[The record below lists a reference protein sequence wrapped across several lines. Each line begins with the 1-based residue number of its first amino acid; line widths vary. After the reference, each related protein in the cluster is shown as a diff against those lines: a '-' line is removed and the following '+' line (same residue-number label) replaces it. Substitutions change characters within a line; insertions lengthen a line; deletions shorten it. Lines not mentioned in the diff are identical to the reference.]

1 MITLVTDSTAY
12 LTKEEADR
20 LKLRVVPMHYTI
32 AGNSYTE
39 GFADEN
45 QNFVDKIAANPDLCA
60 TAQASVADFVG
71 MFQAIVHQGGEV
83 LCVVISSRLS
93 GAYSSA
99 CIAAKAV
106 DAEKV
111 RVVDSRTTA
120 GGLALLLKKAAK
132 LIRQGYP
139 LEDIVAQ
146 VKKQREKTGI
156 AFSVEDMESLRKSGR
171 LSIVRQS
178 VGAILNIRPILCL
191 EKDGGAL
198 VCAGTARGRNAQ
210 MQALADRVP
219 IIRKETQSFLKV
231 LLQIERPGSI
241 LELGTAVGFSALLM
255 SAYAPEG
262 CRITTIEN
270 YEKRIPIARENFR
283 RAGKE
288 KDITLLEGD
297 ALEVM
302 RGLEGP
308 FDLIFMDAAKA
319 QYIHYLPEALRLLEE
334 GGVLVTDNVLQDG
347 DIMESRFAVER
358 RNRTIHKR
366 MREYLYQLKH
376 DERLLTSILPLG
388 DGLAVSVK
396 KGKTL

>member
-45 QNFVDKIAANPDLCA
+45 KNFVDKIAANPDLCA

-171 LSIVRQS
+171 LSIGAPVRGGDFEHPADPLFGKRRRRIGLRRH
-178 VGAILNIRPILCL
+178 GARTECA
-191 EKDGGAL
+191 DAGAGGSG
-198 VCAGTARGRNAQ
+198 AG
-210 MQALADRVP
+210 
-219 IIRKETQSFLKV
+219 E
-231 LLQIERPGSI
+231 
-241 LELGTAVGFSALLM
+241 
-255 SAYAPEG
+255 
-262 CRITTIEN
+262 CC
-270 YEKRIPIARENFR
+270 
-283 RAGKE
+283 
-288 KDITLLEGD
+288 
-297 ALEVM
+297 
-302 RGLEGP
+302 
-308 FDLIFMDAAKA
+308 
-319 QYIHYLPEALRLLEE
+319 
-334 GGVLVTDNVLQDG
+334 GG
-347 DIMESRFAVER
+347 
-358 RNRTIHKR
+358 H
-366 MREYLYQLKH
+366 H
-376 DERLLTSILPLG
+376 
-388 DGLAVSVK
+388 
-396 KGKTL
+396 

>member
-198 VCAGTARGRNAQ
+198 HLRIPARRADGMRRCRRWRIGCRRMLWRSSLSPWGAPILRPLWRSASARVCRMRPFRGQPWGLSWPSISASTSLALRGRLN
-210 MQALADRVP
+210 R
-219 IIRKETQSFLKV
+219 T
-231 LLQIERPGSI
+231 
-241 LELGTAVGFSALLM
+241 
-255 SAYAPEG
+255 
-262 CRITTIEN
+262 
-270 YEKRIPIARENFR
+270 
-283 RAGKE
+283 
-288 KDITLLEGD
+288 
-297 ALEVM
+297 
-302 RGLEGP
+302 
-308 FDLIFMDAAKA
+308 
-319 QYIHYLPEALRLLEE
+319 
-334 GGVLVTDNVLQDG
+334 
-347 DIMESRFAVER
+347 ESWVFY
-358 RNRTIHKR
+358 RNRLYGKNVRNGLIEACVGRFCVYGGYEAGEYPTQVAARHPALGGNLKR
-366 MREYLYQLKH
+366 QRFYA
-376 DERLLTSILPLG
+376 SAPLPG
-388 DGLAVSVK
+388 
-396 KGKTL
+396 

>member
-210 MQALADRVP
+210 MQALADPVP
-219 IIRKETQSFLKV
+219 ENAVEVIIES
-231 LLQIERPGSI
+231 
-241 LELGTAVGFSALLM
+241 LG
-255 SAYAPEG
+255 SAYIAPALAE
-262 CRITTIEN
+262 RI
-270 YEKRIPIARENFR
+270 RARLPHAAIS
-283 RAGKE
+283 RA
-288 KDITLLEGD
+288 TLGPVL
-297 ALEVM
+297 AIHI
-302 RGLEGP
+302 GL
-308 FDLIFMDAAKA
+308 DVI
-319 QYIHYLPEALRLLEE
+319 
-334 GGVLVTDNVLQDG
+334 GVAW
-347 DIMESRFAVER
+347 SVE
-358 RNRTIHKR
+358 
-366 MREYLYQLKH
+366 
-376 DERLLTSILPLG
+376 
-388 DGLAVSVK
+388 
-396 KGKTL
+396 